1 MTLRCWSLFTVS
13 TDDRQRARVSQQLWS
28 TSIRSTRENNNVEA
42 ADEARDG
49 GMVQGARITRPHR
62 MHGVQR
68 KMRPIVTDVSWSVC
82 VSVCVCLS
90 AGHDR
95 ESHKNGFTDR
105 DAVFGL
111 WTPIG
116 PTNHVL
122 CGSPDPQRKGH
133 FGGPCH
139 AAFRQN
145 SVPTC

>member
-1 MTLRCWSLFTVS
+1 
-13 TDDRQRARVSQQLWS
+13 
-28 TSIRSTRENNNVEA
+28 
-42 ADEARDG
+42 
-49 GMVQGARITRPHR
+49 

-68 KMRPIVTDVSWSVC
+68 KMRPIVTDVSWSVY

-95 ESHKNGFTDR
+95 ESHKNGLTDR

-122 CGSPDPQRKGH
+122 CGSRIPRGRGILGAPVMQPFVKILC
-133 FGGPCH
+133 PLVKPSISTH
-139 AAFRQN
+139 ANFVNASLSTFN
-145 SVPTC
+145 TLISV

>member
-1 MTLRCWSLFTVS
+1 
-13 TDDRQRARVSQQLWS
+13 
-28 TSIRSTRENNNVEA
+28 
-42 ADEARDG
+42 
-49 GMVQGARITRPHR
+49 MVQGARITRPHR

-95 ESHKNGFTDR
+95 ESHKNGLTDR

-122 CGSPDPQRKGH
+122 CGSRIPRGRGILGAPVMQPFVKILC
-133 FGGPCH
+133 PLVKPSISTH
-139 AAFRQN
+139 ANFVTASLSTFN
-145 SVPTC
+145 TLISV